1 MDVLKKTK
9 KRAKLK
15 PKLTKLEDKKKNVFE
30 ACEQPSPSCY
40 RLQPHYNIL
49 SGFRQFILY
58 QALLKSTAG
67 TPAQERSL
75 GRMARSGDNGIF
87 STLQLAL
94 TCWVVNRLQAI
105 ILSIQDGVHAE
116 KSSGGN
122 TDEINPPAA
131 YFSLMERSGSD
142 STE

>member
-1 MDVLKKTK
+1 MCFLTFHLYPSQYGSAKEDGERGTVRAQIGRSGGKESFRGK
-9 KRAKLK
+9 KRV
-15 PKLTKLEDKKKNVFE
+15 LEP
-30 ACEQPSPSCY
+30 CEQPARSCY

-49 SGFRQFILY
+49 LSDLKQFILY

-75 GRMARSGDNGIF
+75 GRMARTGDNGIF

-105 ILSIQDGVHAE
+105 ILSIQDGGHAE
-116 KSSGGN
+116 KKK
-122 TDEINPPAA
+122 AA
-131 YFSLMERSGSD
+131 AGTRRR
-142 STE
+142 

>member
-1 MDVLKKTK
+1 MEELKRTE
-9 KRAKLK
+9 RGAQLE
-15 PKLTKLEDKKKNVFE
+15 PKLADLEEKLWKAGRKRVLEP
-30 ACEQPSPSCY
+30 CEQPARSCY

-49 SGFRQFILY
+49 SDLKQFILY

-75 GRMARSGDNGIF
+75 GRMARTGDNGIF

-105 ILSIQDGVHAE
+105 ILSIQDGAHAE
-116 KSSGGN
+116 KKATAG
-122 TDEINPPAA
+122 T
-131 YFSLMERSGSD
+131 RRR
-142 STE
+142 